1 VFLPTFAGS
10 AGTSDKQ
17 PLIGMAPAVI
27 LNMAPAVILTVAL
40 LVSLKRWGSVFI
52 LPGALALA
60 LAFYSLLAVQLE
72 SQLAKSAILEVLS

>member
-1 VFLPTFAGS
+1 
-10 AGTSDKQ
+10 
-17 PLIGMAPAVI
+17 
-27 LNMAPAVILTVAL
+27 MAPAVILTVAL